1 MKWTDILEIG
11 SDPSDEPDLRVRKR
25 TAVAS
30 ALVVIAVSL
39 VLASTQLALG
49 LETALALA
57 LVQVVAVIGALLVFR
72 HTHRIAHLFVPMA
85 IVGLLVLFISL
96 VPSGGLNWGADD
108 LVWIILVPLGSVLFL
123 GQRAA
128 LPAIGAVIVVVVAA
142 VLVDP
147 LIQDAAPEPST
158 RRLFIAAV
166 NLIGTAVV
174 ALALVVFIDG
184 ERVRARAESDA
195 LLLNVLPRPIAD
207 RLRSGERV
215 IADHYDAVTVLFA
228 DLVAF
233 TPYAARESPA
243 RVVALL
249 NEIFSRFDELADRH
263 GIEKIKTIGDE
274 YMVVAGAPLPRA
286 DHAHVILEMALA
298 MHRSVGSIDPSW
310 GYQVRL
316 RTGVASGPAVAGVI
330 GHRKFSYDLWGDAVS
345 LASRMESSGLPG
357 MIQVAESTHSL
368 CGDRYPLSPREVDV
382 KGLGMMRT
390 YLLDPRSIVPGVHAR
405 SAAGS
410 GSAQMVGDEGAD
422 ASGLSR

>member
-1 MKWTDILEIG
+1 VKLTGILEIG
-11 SDPSDEPDLRVRKR
+11 SDPADEADLRVRKR

-30 ALVVIAVSL
+30 ALVVIAVTL
-39 VLASTQLALG
+39 VIASTQLALG
-49 LETALALA
+49 LEIAIGLA
-57 LVQVVAVIGALLVFR
+57 LVQVVAIIAALSVFR
-72 HTHRIAHLFVPMA
+72 RTHRIAHLFVPMA
-85 IVGLLVLFISL
+85 IVGLLVLFLSL

-108 LVWIILVPLGSVLFL
+108 LVWIILIPLGSVLFL

-147 LIQDAAPEPST
+147 LIQEAAPEPSA

-228 DLVAF
+228 DLVDF

-249 NEIFSRFDELADRH
+249 NEIFSRFDELAERH
-263 GIEKIKTIGDE
+263 GLEKIKTIGDE
-274 YMVVAGAPLPRA
+274 YMVVAGAPEARP
-286 DHAHVILEMALA
+286 DHAAAVIDMAIA
-298 MHRSVGSIDPSW
+298 MHLAVGSIDPSW
-310 GYQVRL
+310 GYEVRV
-316 RTGVASGPAVAGVI
+316 RTGIASGPAVAGVI
-330 GHRKFSYDLWGDAVS
+330 GRRKFSYDLWGDAVN
-345 LASRMESSGLPG
+345 LASRMESTGVPG
-357 MIQVAESTHSL
+357 MIQIADPTWRL
-368 CGDRYPLSPREVDV
+368 CGDRYPVTPREVDV
-382 KGLGMMRT
+382 KGLGSMRT
-390 YLLDPRSIVPGVHAR
+390 FLLDPLAPGRTGAVPA
-405 SAAGS
+405 
-410 GSAQMVGDEGAD
+410 
-422 ASGLSR
+422 LSDGQSVVCPRTRGEQR